1 MEQGDCSGDRAS
13 TMSPMGPDAAT
24 NKTQPLAAG
33 ELGHI
38 RLADYRCLRDLAWS
52 MGREEDELTPEE
64 AFSLYERNWRH
75 AERDSMDAAERE
87 LLKRLIDTIG
97 QGVFLV

>member
-1 MEQGDCSGDRAS
+1 MEQGNRGGTPAS
-13 TMSPMGPDAAT
+13 TMSAMGPDAAT
-24 NKTQPLAAG
+24 NKAHSLAAG

-64 AFSLYERNWRH
+64 AFALYERNWRH

-97 QGVFLV
+97 RGVFLV